1 MIEIKR
7 KRGPRAKISM
17 APLIDCIFLLLI
29 FFLLTSTFARQR
41 AFELELPSAQS
52 SEVSDEQMIEITC
65 RQSGEL
71 FIDNEP
77 VARQNLRAELSG
89 MLTKSETKDVLL
101 IADRRVMLGDL
112 TELIDRIKQAGGSSL
127 SIATRGEGDG

>member
-7 KRGPRAKISM
+7 KRRPRAKISM

-41 AFELELPSAQS
+41 AFELELPAAQS
-52 SEVSDEQMIEITC
+52 SEISDEQMVEITC
-65 RQSGEL
+65 RESGEL
-71 FIDNEP
+71 FINEQP
-77 VARQNLRAELSG
+77 VSRKNFISKLSG
-89 MLTKSETKDVLL
+89 MLAETEPNDVMLV
-101 IADRRVMLGDL
+101 ADRRVKLEEL
-112 TELIDRIKQAGGSSL
+112 TLLIDKIKEAGGSSL